1 VILTRAPLR
10 IALGGGGTD
19 LPSYY
24 SNHGGFVLSAAI
36 NKYVYV
42 CVNRPSSDDLIRV
55 KYSRS
60 EEVEDVTAIQ
70 HDLVRAALEVLGIT
84 SNIEIASMADVS
96 AGTGLGSSSSYL
108 VALLAALHELKR
120 ERLGRESLAEL
131 AVEIEMNLAG
141 HPVGK
146 QDQYLA
152 SLGGLTC
159 LEIDRNGEVR
169 DEPLLVSLATREEL
183 SSRVLLFFTG
193 ISRTADEILQ
203 QQQEDSNN
211 GNGTVLDSL
220 HVTKEIGLRVKQ
232 ALEQGDLDEF
242 GRLLHEHWENK
253 KRRSSRISEGKVDRW
268 YEEAR
273 DAGAL
278 GGKLVGA
285 GGGGFL
291 MLYCPNGSKP
301 GVREALST
309 EGLRELPYAF
319 DFDGAKVLV
328 SF

>member
-1 VILTRAPLR
+1 
-10 IALGGGGTD
+10 
-19 LPSYY
+19 
-24 SNHGGFVLSAAI
+24 
-36 NKYVYV
+36 
-42 CVNRPSSDDLIRV
+42 
-55 KYSRS
+55 
-60 EEVEDVTAIQ
+60 
-70 HDLVRAALEVLGIT
+70 
-84 SNIEIASMADVS
+84 
-96 AGTGLGSSSSYL
+96 
-108 VALLAALHELKR
+108 
-120 ERLGRESLAEL
+120 
-131 AVEIEMNLAG
+131 
-141 HPVGK
+141 
-146 QDQYLA
+146 
-152 SLGGLTC
+152 
-159 LEIDRNGEVR
+159 
-169 DEPLLVSLATREEL
+169 
-183 SSRVLLFFTG
+183 
-193 ISRTADEILQ
+193 
-203 QQQEDSNN
+203 
-211 GNGTVLDSL
+211 
-220 HVTKEIGLRVKQ
+220 VTKEIGLRVKQ